1 MSLISVCSPQTQ
13 AELDKVVAL
22 LEARDVPCFVR
33 DGACGSPFYP
43 AQLPRRGSRTVM
55 VPAHCQTRAVE
66 LIGQLHGLHAP
77 PEGEAR
83 DRNQKGHRGLL
94 GLILGVCLVP
104 GRGK

>member
-1 MSLISVCSPQTQ
+1 MSLVSVCSPQTQ
-13 AELDKVVAL
+13 AELDTVVAL

-43 AQLPRRGSRTVM
+43 VQLPRRGSCTVM

-66 LIGQLHGLHAP
+66 LIGQLHGLDVA
-77 PEGEAR
+77 PEGDAP
-83 DRNQKGHRGLL
+83 DRNPRSLRALL